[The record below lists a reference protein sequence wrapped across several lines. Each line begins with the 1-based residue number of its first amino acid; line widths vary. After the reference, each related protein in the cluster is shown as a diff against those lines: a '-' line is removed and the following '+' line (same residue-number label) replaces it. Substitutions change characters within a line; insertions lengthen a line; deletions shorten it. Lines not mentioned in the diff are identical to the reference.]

1 MYFTTDTKFRPG
13 RSLPLY
19 QTLLCVV
26 CVLILVF
33 NAFSMARNLDG
44 LKAANARQAQA
55 DRVSAKLQ
63 YVNLL
68 VTDADSGLRG
78 YFLSGSDTYLG
89 PLRTAQRELGGQF
102 TVLKDLLAD
111 NPAQLK
117 SLTQLQ
123 SLVTRRVD
131 LMNQALEVYRHGG
144 LDDIIA
150 ISRTQEDRG
159 NMDEIRLQ
167 VVIMTGEQNELL
179 GTRTAAFY
187 DQYRRATLLGL
198 GINFAALFVL
208 VLFYNL
214 IRRSFRARIYAE
226 HALQQTNDH
235 LESLVAART
244 EQLSVLSRHLIRVSE
259 EEKARLARELH
270 DEMGANLTA
279 IGMHLASVGEHLK
292 DSHPAQANMLARAR
306 ATLVQTV
313 ELKRR
318 IVEDLRPSLLDN
330 MGLGAALE
338 SYCED
343 FGRMTGV
350 DCDALIDG
358 FVDDAGPMQSIALF
372 RITQESLNNVAKYA
386 KAKHVVVHLAREGEA
401 FVLEI
406 SDDGVGIPPDAMR
419 RPKSHGLLGMRERA
433 ALLGGSLRVE
443 RGVNGI
449 GTSVHACVPVT
460 TPGGEAGGAVSGSV
474 LAVSALAVMETV
486 AEPEE
491 PAIEATQDQL
501 VQDQLLKEAL
511 LNDQLV
517 QDQHLL
523 DHPIQ
528 DQPMQD
534 QPLQDQV
541 ADRAPVA
548 AAGRGTA
555 PLMRVQRPSAD
566 GHTRF

>member
-1 MYFTTDTKFRPG
+1 MYFTTDPKFRPG

-26 CVLILVF
+26 CVLILVL
-33 NAFSMARNLDG
+33 NAFSLARNLDG
-44 LKAANARQAQA
+44 LKAANTRQAQA

-102 TVLKDLLAD
+102 TILKELLAD
-111 NPAQLK
+111 NSSQQK
-117 SLTQLQ
+117 NLTQLQ
-123 SLVTRRVD
+123 TLVTRRMD
-131 LMNQALEVYRHGG
+131 LMNQGLEVYRHGG

-150 ISRTQEDRG
+150 IARTQEDRG

-179 GTRTAAFY
+179 AARTTAFY

-214 IRRSFRARIYAE
+214 IRRSFGARLHAE

-235 LESLVAART
+235 LEALVAERT
-244 EQLSVLSRHLIRVSE
+244 EQLSVLSRHLISVSE

-279 IGMHLASVGEHLK
+279 IGMHLASVGDHLK
-292 DSHPAQANMLARAR
+292 DSHPEQAAMLAHAR
-306 ATLVQTV
+306 GTLVQTV

-318 IVEDLRPSLLDN
+318 IIEGLRPSLLDN
-330 MGLGAALE
+330 MGLQAALE

-343 FGRMTGV
+343 FGRVTGI
-350 DCDALIDG
+350 DCEALIEG
-358 FVDDAGPMQSIALF
+358 TVDDAGPMQAIALF

-401 FVLEI
+401 YVLEV

-449 GTSVHACVPVT
+449 GTSVHAAVPVAA
-460 TPGGEAGGAVSGSV
+460 PGGEPGAALSGATVPADV
-474 LAVSALAVMETV
+474 LAVSALV
-486 AEPEE
+486 AGSGE
-491 PAIEATQDQL
+491 PAESAEEKLLREQL
-501 VQDQLLKEAL
+501 ISELHQELKE
-511 LNDQLV
+511 QLSDERDRERTGE
-517 QDQHLL
+517 QDVAPA
-523 DHPIQ
+523 PIS
-528 DQPMQD
+528 
-534 QPLQDQV
+534 
-541 ADRAPVA
+541 A
-548 AAGRGTA
+548 RGGAA

-566 GHTRF
+566 GHIRF